1 MPQQPFLAASLAA
14 TIIVMAE
21 RQVKAATEKKS
32 VERTDNNLS
41 KKTYKL
47 YPTHAFVD
55 SKFVGWDAFANILIR
70 METGV
75 TAVRRQLIRDK
86 VEELRKPGHKYS
98 LEDPADV
105 EMAQE
110 AERKRSGTASNQ
122 KLAPPN
128 DAISQKMQ
136 ASESTSSNGPHTTDN
151 GSDSSF
157 TTHSETESDDEFR
170 GTSSRKAHDRA
181 RREHDEPDFSL
192 MDGLMPDANRD
203 GKSHG
208 MEHGIEHGP
217 LLSQR
222 IVTEHAK
229 DLVPQYGFLGCLHD
243 ETASGSAD
251 VKMFQNTNVPF
262 SAFVCGVQGSG
273 KSHTTATMLENALIP
288 SRHLGRLVA
297 PASALVF
304 SYGDW
309 VDGGVGFQISE
320 ATHLAKSLPAYP
332 GARVKR
338 ITVLVSPSNP
348 GIKYCY
354 QGPDIRVVPFTLNAK
369 ALNISALLTLMG
381 VNETATTPLYMARVE
396 AILRSIARNSQDGS
410 LDYRLF
416 KNLLAKEKFD
426 ITQKTMLDMRLNLLE
441 SFLDVTGKA
450 ADLDYLPGEMTI
462 MDFSDPFVTPNTAC
476 ILFKLGLD
484 RFLHSS
490 HSSAKV
496 VVLDEAHKYMLDT
509 PGATLLNERLKT
521 AVRMQRHE
529 AVRVIVS
536 TQEPTISPDLI
547 ALCSVTVMHRFT
559 SPAWYAALRQHISA
573 MVGSEHVDIMRQIEE
588 LETGEALVF
597 SPLAVLCK
605 DHEGALVKATG
616 RLMKLRIRKRV
627 TADGGESIMAV

>member
-1 MPQQPFLAASLAA
+1 
-14 TIIVMAE
+14 MAE
-21 RQVKAATEKKS
+21 RQVKAAIKHKSREVGRVSCPLIKKGIL
-32 VERTDNNLS
+32 TN
-41 KKTYKL
+41 
-47 YPTHAFVD
+47 
-55 SKFVGWDAFANILIR
+55 DAR
-70 METGV
+70 
-75 TAVRRQLIRDK
+75 
-86 VEELRKPGHKYS
+86 LRKPGHKYS

-105 EMAQE
+105 EKSQA
-110 AERKRSGTASNQ
+110 AERKRAGTASNQ
-122 KLAPPN
+122 KVGSQGATFVRWPEIPELIAKNAQLAPIN
-128 DAISQKMQ
+128 VISQKMQ
-136 ASESTSSNGPHTTDN
+136 GSESTSSNGPHTTDRE
-151 GSDSSF
+151 SDSSF
-157 TTHSETESDDEFR
+157 TTHSETESDI
-170 GTSSRKAHDRA
+170 SSREGHDQTGGD
-181 RREHDEPDFSL
+181 ENDEPDFSL
-192 MDGLMPDANRD
+192 MHELMPDANRD

-217 LLSQR
+217 LLSQS
-222 IVTEHAK
+222 IVAEHAK

-348 GIKYCY
+348 GIKNSY
-354 QGPDIRVVPFTLNAK
+354 QGPNIRVVPFTLNAK

-396 AILRSIARNSQDGS
+396 AILRSIARNSLDGS
-410 LDYRLF
+410 LDYKLF
-416 KNLLAKEKFD
+416 KDLLAKEKFD
-426 ITQKTMLDMRLNLLE
+426 MTQKTMLDMRLNLLE
-441 SFLDVTGKA
+441 SFLDVTGKG
-450 ADLDYLPGEMTI
+450 ADLEYLPGEMTI

-484 RFLHSS
+484 RFIHSS

-496 VVLDEAHKYMLDT
+496 VVLDEAHKVCLPPPFAWLFSLTGFSTCSIHLERRCSTNASRLLSGCRDT
-509 PGATLLNERLKT
+509 KL
-521 AVRMQRHE
+521 
-529 AVRVIVS
+529 
-536 TQEPTISPDLI
+536 
-547 ALCSVTVMHRFT
+547 
-559 SPAWYAALRQHISA
+559 PAWYAALRQHISA
-573 MVGSEHVDIMRQIEE
+573 MVGGDDGGVMRQIEE
-588 LETGEALVF
+588 LETGEALIF

-605 DHEGALVKATG
+605 DDEGALVKATG
-616 RLMKLRIRKRV
+616 RLMKLRIRKRI
-627 TADGGESIMAV
+627 TTDGGESIMAV